1 MMKRPRLTLWQRN
14 LWILATAEMLTML
27 VVQAGYGLVPY
38 YVQQMGL
45 TDTRRVSLWFGSY
58 QALGT
63 AGYALSLPAW
73 GVLADRYGRKLGVVR
88 ALASTSVIAALNA
101 VVRTPAQL
109 MVVRALQGLIAG
121 TGPACASLLAA
132 GTPPQRR
139 THALGLLQAATTVG
153 ATVGPV
159 IGGLLADTYGY
170 RTALQVMA
178 ALSVVALVLDGVL
191 LHEPDTRVPAGA
203 NLQRP
208 QRRGALRE
216 LGATKPLMHI
226 LLFALLLN
234 AVLTLTSPVLPL
246 FVQKLVR
253 DPGRLA
259 SVAGLVAAAVGVT
272 ASVSSVV
279 LGRLAGRIG
288 EERMLLGSS
297 VVSALT
303 YLPHALVRSIAGLA
317 SWQALHGIG
326 RGGIGPT
333 INALVV
339 ERAPKDK
346 TTVALG
352 LYGSASCIGT
362 GIGPL
367 LGSALY
373 TATSAQMVFLAAG
386 VLLLATCVWLGWSRR
401 ARRVRASQS
410 TRSDV

>member
-1 MMKRPRLTLWQRN
+1 MTHSRPALWQRN
-14 LWILATAEMLTML
+14 LWILAVAEMLTML

-38 YVQQMGL
+38 YVQEMGL
-45 TDTRRVSLWFGSY
+45 SDTRRVSLWFGSY

-73 GVLADRYGRKLGVVR
+73 GLLADRYGRKLGVVR
-88 ALASTSVIAALNA
+88 ALAATSVIAALNA
-101 VVRTPAQL
+101 LVRTPAQL

-132 GTPPQRR
+132 ATPPQRR
-139 THALGLLQAATTVG
+139 THALGLLQATTTLG
-153 ATVGPV
+153 ATIGPV
-159 IGGLLADTYGY
+159 IGGLLADAYGY
-170 RTALQVMA
+170 RTALRAMA
-178 ALSVVALVLDGVL
+178 ALSLLALALDGAL
-191 LHEPDTRVPAGA
+191 LREPERADPSPVGA
-203 NLQRP
+203 LPSRG
-208 QRRGALRE
+208 RGALRE
-216 LGATKPLMHI
+216 LGGAKPLTLI

-234 AVLTLTSPVLPL
+234 AVLTLTSPVQPL
-246 FVQKLVR
+246 FVQQLVR
-253 DPGRLA
+253 DPTRLA
-259 SVAGLVAAAVGVT
+259 SVAGLVAAAVGLT
-272 ASVSSVV
+272 ASVSAIV
-279 LGRLAGRIG
+279 LGRLASRVG
-288 EERMLLGSS
+288 EERMLLGCSIAG
-297 VVSALT
+297 ALT

-317 SWQALHGIG
+317 TWQALHGIG

-373 TATSAQMVFLAAG
+373 TVTSAQLVFLASG
-386 VLLLATCVWLGWSRR
+386 VLLLAACTWLGWRERVSR
-401 ARRVRASQS
+401 AQPAQQMHP
-410 TRSDV
+410 DV